1 MTNVHQRIRDHLAG
15 RGASFFRDL
24 YLAAGT
30 GNDEEVL
37 QALWDMIWAGEV
49 TNDTFLPLRML
60 GPRVRRSLR
69 RPLMRLG
76 PPGSAGRWSLVRDLV
91 PPSLPGTERLHALA
105 TALLQRHGVLTREA
119 AVGEGSPGGFAAV
132 YPVLRA
138 MEEAGKIR
146 RGYFLDGLG
155 GSQFALAGLPW
166 PDSQSRLARVPGA
179 YVVLDEGELRLFLER
194 GGRSLLTF
202 GPVDLRHL
210 QALAGRASH
219 GDKLEIQ
226 LANGAPV
233 KGSTVEPM
241 LRESGFGASPKG
253 LVLWPPPRT
262 LASAR
267 TRP

>member
-1 MTNVHQRIRDHLAG
+1 
-15 RGASFFRDL
+15 
-24 YLAAGT
+24 
-30 GNDEEVL
+30 
-37 QALWDMIWAGEV
+37 
-49 TNDTFLPLRML
+49 
-60 GPRVRRSLR
+60 
-69 RPLMRLG
+69 
-76 PPGSAGRWSLVRDLV
+76 V

-155 GSQFALAGLPW
+155 GSQFALAGAVDRLRARREGSGVAVCLAATDPANAYGLALPW